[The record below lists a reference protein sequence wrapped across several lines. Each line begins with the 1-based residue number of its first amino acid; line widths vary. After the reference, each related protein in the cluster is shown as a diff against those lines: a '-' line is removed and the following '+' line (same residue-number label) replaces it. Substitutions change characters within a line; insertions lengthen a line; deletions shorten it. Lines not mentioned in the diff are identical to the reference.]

1 VILARVVFSL
11 PESGTLINPHR
22 SSEASVMQANM
33 HSPTSAG
40 LAGADTGDMFVPRLD
55 WHELA
60 ESGHFVQ
67 FYETDHFLLH
77 ALSDFIGTGLRAGEA
92 AIVVATPDHC
102 ASLAEQLQAAG
113 LDVRSAQESGQ
124 YVVLDAAE
132 LLTRF
137 MVDGMPEPARFAK
150 LFGGLVTQAALG
162 GRPVRVFGEMVALLW
177 AEGNHAGTVRLEELW
192 NGLRETHPFILFCA
206 YPITGLDGDPLAPPF
221 SDVCLAHA
229 HLIPAESYTAL
240 PGADERARAI
250 IGLQQKARLLE
261 QELATRAQSLAREQA
276 ARAEAEHANRLKDEF
291 LATVSHELRTPL
303 TTIIAWTQ
311 RLRKSA
317 PSEATLARGLELIE
331 RNAKAQARLV
341 EDILDVSQVITGK
354 LQLDVGPVDAIAVIS
369 AAVDMVQPAADSK
382 GIQLAMMLDPAA
394 RRIAGD
400 ATRLQQV
407 LWNLLS
413 NAIKFTPPGGRVE
426 VRLERASADV
436 EISVSDTGEGIVA
449 EALPFIFDHFRQADS
464 TSTRR
469 HGGLGLGLAIVR
481 HLVALHGGTIRA
493 ESAGAGQG
501 ATFTLCLP
509 RTAEPAPA

>member
-1 VILARVVFSL
+1 VVQ
-11 PESGTLINPHR
+11 
-22 SSEASVMQANM
+22 VNM
-33 HSPTSAG
+33 HSPSIPGLSGAG
-40 LAGADTGDMFVPRLD
+40 PGEMLMPRLD
-55 WHELA
+55 WDALT
-60 ESGHFVQ
+60 ESGHFAQ

-92 AIVVATPDHC
+92 AIVVATPEHC
-102 ASLAEQLQAAG
+102 ASLADLLQASG
-113 LDVRSAQESGQ
+113 LDVSAVQESGQ
-124 YVVLDAAE
+124 YIVLDAAE

-137 MVDGMPEPARFAK
+137 MVDGMPEPDRFANVIRDV
-150 LFGGLVTQAALG
+150 LAQAAVG

-192 NGLRETHPFILFCA
+192 NGLRTIHPFILFCA
-206 YPITGLDGDPLAPPF
+206 YPITGLDGDALAQPF

-250 IGLQQKARLLE
+250 IELQQKARLLE
-261 QELATRAQSLAREQA
+261 QELAARAQSLAREQT
-276 ARAEAEHANRLKDEF
+276 ARAEAEHANRLKDDF

-303 TTIIAWTQ
+303 TTIIAWAQ
-311 RLRKSA
+311 RLRKGA
-317 PSEATLARGLELIE
+317 HGETTLTRGLEVIE

-354 LQLDVGPVDAIAVIS
+354 LQLDIGPLDAIAVIS
-369 AAVDMVQPAADSK
+369 AAVDAVQPAADAK

-426 VRLERASADV
+426 VRLARADADV
-436 EISVSDTGEGIVA
+436 EISVSDTGEGIAA
-449 EALPFIFDHFRQADS
+449 EALPFIFDRFRQADS

-481 HLVALHGGTIRA
+481 HLVALHGGTVRA

-509 RTAEPAPA
+509 PWTAEPAPGVSNEHDSVLPYEDPTGYRPRKA